1 MKYMLKAFYTKPL
14 TIYLAVALLA
24 ISTFAGP
31 AEAMFVPAAP
41 HQNMTEA
48 AAETAVRTADM
59 AKIQMAFE
67 SKILQQKLMD
77 YGLSPE
83 ETMARVNTL
92 SDEQIH
98 QLATH
103 TDSLQAGGDG
113 GGTII
118 GLLIIAI
125 LVVVLIY
132 LIQGRIVIK

>member
-1 MKYMLKAFYTKPL
+1 MKSMLKAFYTKPL
-14 TIYLAVALLA
+14 TIYLVAALLA

-41 HQNMTEA
+41 HQNT
-48 AAETAVRTADM
+48 AETPAGFAGRAADIARIQTAL
-59 AKIQMAFE
+59 E
-67 SKILQQKLMD
+67 SKLLQQKLMD

-83 ETMARVNTL
+83 ETMARVDTL

-103 TDSLQAGGDG
+103 MDSLQAGGDG
-113 GGTII
+113 GGFII

>member
-1 MKYMLKAFYTKPL
+1 MNYMLKAFYTKPL
-14 TIYLAVALLA
+14 TIYLVAALLA

-31 AEAMFVPAAP
+31 AEAMFVPAAS

-48 AAETAVRTADM
+48 TAGSVGRAADI
-59 AKIQMAFE
+59 AKIQTALE
-67 SKILQQKLMD
+67 SKLLQQKLMD
-77 YGLSPE
+77 YGLSPA
-83 ETMARVNTL
+83 ETVARVNTL

-103 TDSLQAGGDG
+103 MDSLQAGADG
-113 GGTII
+113 GGFII